1 MDNHSLEGKVALVTG
16 SSRGI
21 GRAIADRLS
30 NAGASLV
37 INYVNQEG
45 KARDLAAAIEQAGG
59 RCLVV
64 QADVAKAADVERLF
78 NQSLEHFNRM
88 DIVIN
93 NAGIRISK
101 KIAEV
106 TEDEFDQFFS
116 INLKGTF
123 LVCQQAARRV
133 ESGGRIVNISTT
145 MTRMM
150 VPDFGLYSAS
160 KAAVDQITRAMA
172 RELGARNIT
181 VNAVA
186 PGPTNTDL
194 FREGKTTEQIEQMGQ
209 AASLGRI
216 AEVHD
221 IADVVAFL
229 VSDDARWISG
239 QTIHANGG
247 LI

>member
-21 GRAIADRLS
+21 GRAIADRLG

-37 INYVNQEG
+37 INYVNQED

-59 RCLVV
+59 RSLVV

-78 NQSLEHFNRM
+78 NQSLEHFNRI

-194 FREGKTTEQIEQMGQ
+194 FREGKTKEQIEQMGQ

-216 AEVHD
+216 AEVRD

>member
-21 GRAIADRLS
+21 GRAIADRLG

-37 INYVNQEG
+37 INYVNQEE
-45 KARDLAAAIEQAGG
+45 KARDLAVAIEQAGG
-59 RCLVV
+59 RSLVV

-78 NQSLEHFNRM
+78 NQSLEHFNRI

-194 FREGKTTEQIEQMGQ
+194 FREGKTKEQIEQMGQ

-216 AEVHD
+216 AEVRD

>member
-21 GRAIADRLS
+21 GRAIADRLN

>member
-37 INYVNQEG
+37 INYVNQED
-45 KARDLAAAIEQAGG
+45 KARDLAASIEQAGG
-59 RCLVV
+59 RSLVV

-88 DIVIN
+88 DIVIH

-160 KAAVDQITRAMA
+160 KAAVDQLTRAMA

-194 FREGKTTEQIEQMGQ
+194 FREGKTKEQIEQMGQ